1 MDKDQQNNWQ
11 EKLAPLFGALTLLLI
26 VTSAVMAV
34 EFFNGLKENRFIG
47 RNMEFRNEITVSGE
61 ADRFVQP
68 DLAVVSL
75 GVRNEADTVEAA
87 MTENTERMNRV
98 IEAMRSE
105 LGIPE
110 KDLKTTQLN
119 LSPRYEW
126 RETRDNGSGERVLVG
141 YEVSQSLQI
150 KIRDF
155 DQVGQVMQQAGSLG
169 ANQVGDLVFTLE
181 DETAVKEELRAEA
194 IAQAQAKAETLA
206 DQIGVK
212 LVRITGFREDLSA
225 INWPR
230 AAGNVAYD
238 SVAESVPAPSIQP
251 GENKVEVSV
260 SITYEIN

>member
-1 MDKDQQNNWQ
+1 MEKDQQNNWQ
-11 EKLAPLFGALTLLLI
+11 EKLPPLFGALTLLLI

-47 RNMEFRNEITVSGE
+47 RNMEFRNEITISGE
-61 ADRFVQP
+61 ADRFIQP
-68 DLAVVSL
+68 DLAIVSL
-75 GVRNEADTVEAA
+75 GVRNEANTVEAA
-87 MTENTERMNRV
+87 MTENTERMNQV
-98 IEAMRSE
+98 VEAMQSE
-105 LGIPE
+105 LGILE
-110 KDLKTTQLN
+110 KDLKTIQFN

-126 RETRDNGSGERVLVG
+126 RETRENGSRERVLVG
-141 YEVSQSLQI
+141 YEVSQSLQV

-155 DQVGQVMQQAGSLG
+155 DQIGQVIQQAGLLG
-169 ANQVGDLVFTLE
+169 ANQVEDLVLTLE
-181 DETAVKEELRAEA
+181 DETAAQEELRAEA

-225 INWPR
+225 INWLR

-238 SVAESVPAPSIQP
+238 SIDESFPTPSIQP
-251 GENKVEVSV
+251 GENKVEVRV